1 MKARNTIILLS
12 ALVALA
18 ALASCSQDIASIPYE
33 SDEPLPI
40 ETQILHTPSTT
51 ETSTP
56 TATPTP
62 DLPQKIGASLPAST
76 MAFNNENIDT
86 VQEIGVAQNGYRIT
100 RMTSDLKNAYIAD
113 RSGIILCE
121 MSVEKPLIPSGAD
134 AFSEENIKI
143 IVPCKNIINH
153 WDILLRLNENQT
165 FNPADFVIT
174 PTGSHFLVV
183 TDNDIQIYNRGG
195 DLRGALA
202 IPETDFKVELSV
214 DGKYAALTYSDKV
227 HIIDIQDGQTAFE
240 DDGTNAEF
248 SPDGK
253 FLVVQKRMAVYLYS
267 TSDWSPVY
275 EFPQDS
281 GSGWAISGNGQW
293 IANYV
298 GNDVVIHNLA
308 DGEYSHTIK
317 DLTYRYLSET
327 STRYTKFVPDY
338 LVFSNEG
345 EYLIG
350 ITVISTV
357 SEEYHTSI
365 AQPMEEIQGKI
376 ISVVTDMDSNALNQV
391 VDVANV
397 AVDDQFNIYYLGT
410 EKPWKYLAETQ
421 RFYFTKEG
429 NTLLYTAYT
438 DDPYERSNE
447 LCTLTSSLDVVCQS
461 KNIQIDSEGNILT
474 KDNFGTAL
482 VKVEIDPNASNTG
495 MLIKSF
501 KDLGIS
507 VNEDAHL
514 TSYNVKV
521 LNQKHNSFIGSYKSE
536 DRVVDMETGEI
547 LRTWKISINNPVVSP
562 DSDYAAFL
570 YSDLTVGGF
579 SRVGYYD
586 FKNNKF
592 QLLHYETRPSS
603 FAFCNQ
609 SEKLLGIENESTQN
623 GLDKIVA
630 YALSSED
637 AAMPETVAEFVYLDQ
652 PEIGRLNAMAISPDD
667 SLIIAGT
674 DKGYL
679 LAFDPEDGSLIHYW
693 QAHENATVLAVAFS
707 PDGTNLYSSSEY
719 GEIKV
724 WGSQPFEWN
733 VKGK

>member
-1 MKARNTIILLS
+1 MKAGSTIILLT
-12 ALVALA
+12 LMA
-18 ALASCSQDIASIPYE
+18 AFAGCSQGAVSISSEP
-33 SDEPLPI
+33 DEQPQI
-40 ETQILHTPSTT
+40 ETQALQFPAATDIPA
-51 ETSTP
+51 P

-62 DLPQKIGASLPAST
+62 DLPLKIGTSLPVSMT
-76 MAFNNENIDT
+76 VFNNEN
-86 VQEIGVAQNGYRIT
+86 VENLQEIGVAQNGYRIT
-100 RMTSDLKNAYIAD
+100 RMTSDRKNVYIAD
-113 RSGIILCE
+113 RSGITLCE

-134 AFSEENIKI
+134 AFSEEKNKT
-143 IVPCKNIINH
+143 IVPCKKIIDH
-153 WDILLRLNENQT
+153 WDFLLRLNENQT
-165 FNPADFVIT
+165 FNPGDFVIT

-183 TDNDIQIYNRGG
+183 TDNDIQIYDRGG
-195 DLRGALA
+195 DLVGALS
-202 IPETDFKVELSV
+202 IPETDFKAELSV
-214 DGKYAALTYSDKV
+214 DGKYAALTYSGKV
-227 HIIDIQDGQTAFE
+227 HIINNRDGQTSFE

-253 FLVVQKRMAVYLYS
+253 FLAVQKRMAVYLYS

-308 DGEYSHTIK
+308 DGEHSRTIK

-338 LVFSNEG
+338 LVISNEG

-350 ITVISTV
+350 ITVMSTV

-376 ISVVTDMDSNALNQV
+376 INVITDMDSNALNQV
-391 VDVANV
+391 ADVANV

-410 EKPWKYLAETQ
+410 EKPWKYHAETQ

-429 NTLLYTAYT
+429 NTLLYTAYA

-474 KDNFGTAL
+474 KDNFGTAW

-507 VNEDAHL
+507 VNEDAHM

-521 LNQKHNSFIGSYKSE
+521 LNQKQNCFIGSYKGE

-547 LRTWKISINNPVVSP
+547 LRTWKTGINHPVVSP
-562 DSDYAAFL
+562 DSDYASFL
-570 YSDLTVGGF
+570 YSDLSVGGF

-586 FKNNKF
+586 FENNKF

-603 FAFCNQ
+603 FAFSHT
-609 SEKLLGIENESTQN
+609 SERLLGIENESIKN
-623 GLDKIVA
+623 GKDKIIA
-630 YALSSED
+630 YTLSSED
-637 AAMPETVAEFVYLDQ
+637 AAISETVAEFAYLDH
-652 PEIGRLNAMAISPDD
+652 PEVGRLNTLAISPDD

-679 LAFDPEDGSLIHYW
+679 LAFDPEDGSLIHSW
-693 QAHENATVLAVAFS
+693 QAHENAAILATALS
-707 PDGTNLYSSSEY
+707 PDGTNLYSSSAF

-724 WGSQPFEWN
+724 WGSQPFEWDATAE
-733 VKGK
+733 

>member
-1 MKARNTIILLS
+1 MKARSSIILLT
-12 ALVALA
+12 LMA
-18 ALASCSQDIASIPYE
+18 ALAGCSQGAVSI
-33 SDEPLPI
+33 SSEPDDALQI
-40 ETQILHTPSTT
+40 ETQAQQSPAATDIPAS
-51 ETSTP
+51 

-62 DLPQKIGASLPAST
+62 DLPLKIGTSLPVSMTALD
-76 MAFNNENIDT
+76 NENVESI
-86 VQEIGVAQNGYRIT
+86 QEIGVAQNGYRIT
-100 RMTSDLKNAYIAD
+100 RMTSDRKNVYIAD
-113 RSGIILCE
+113 RSGISLCE
-121 MSVEKPLIPSGAD
+121 MAIESPQIPSEAGT
-134 AFSEENIKI
+134 FSTEKIKT
-143 IVPCKNIINH
+143 IVPCKKIIYH
-153 WDILLRLNENQT
+153 WDIFLRLNENQI
-165 FNPADFVIT
+165 FSPADFVIT
-174 PTGSHFLVV
+174 PSGSHFLVV
-183 TDNDIQIYNRGG
+183 TDNDIQIYDRGG
-195 DLRGALA
+195 NLVNALS
-202 IPETDFKVELSV
+202 IPETDFKAELSV
-214 DGKYAALTYSDKV
+214 DGKYAALTYSGKV
-227 HIIDIQDGQTAFE
+227 HIIDIQDEQTAFE

-253 FLVVQKRMAVYLYS
+253 FVAVQKRMAVYLYS
-267 TSDWSPVY
+267 TSDWSKIY

-298 GNDVVIHNLA
+298 GNDVVIHNLV
-308 DGEYSHTIK
+308 DGEHSRTIK

-327 STRYTKFVPDY
+327 NTRYTKFVPDY
-338 LVFSNEG
+338 LVISNEG

-350 ITVISTV
+350 ITVMSTV

-376 ISVVTDMDSNALNQV
+376 IGVITDLDSNALNQV

-429 NTLLYTAYT
+429 NTLLYSAYA

-461 KNIQIDSEGNILT
+461 KNIQIDSEGNILA
-474 KDNFGTAL
+474 KDTFGTAW

-507 VNEDAHL
+507 VNEDAHM
-514 TSYNVKV
+514 TSYYVKV
-521 LNQKHNSFIGSYKSE
+521 LNQKHNSFIGSYKGE
-536 DRVVDMETGEI
+536 DRVVNMETGEI
-547 LRTWKISINNPVVSP
+547 LRTWKIGINNPVVSP
-562 DSDYAAFL
+562 DSDYASFL
-570 YSDLTVGGF
+570 YSDLAVGGF

-609 SEKLLGIENESTQN
+609 SERLIGIENESTQD

-630 YALSSED
+630 YSLTSED
-637 AAMPETVAEFVYLDQ
+637 AMIPETVAEFAYLNQ
-652 PEIGRLNAMAISPDD
+652 PEIGRLNTLAISPDD

-693 QAHENATVLAVAFS
+693 QAHENASVLAAAFS
-707 PDGTNLYSSSEY
+707 LDGTNFYSSSEY

-724 WGSQPFEWN
+724 WGSQPFEWDSIAE
-733 VKGK
+733 

>member
-1 MKARNTIILLS
+1 
-12 ALVALA
+12 
-18 ALASCSQDIASIPYE
+18 
-33 SDEPLPI
+33 
-40 ETQILHTPSTT
+40 
-51 ETSTP
+51 
-56 TATPTP
+56 
-62 DLPQKIGASLPAST
+62 
-76 MAFNNENIDT
+76 MAINNGNIDT

-100 RMTSDLKNAYIAD
+100 RMTSDRKNAYIAD
-113 RSGIILCE
+113 RSGISLCE
-121 MSVEKPLIPSGAD
+121 MSVEKALIPSGAD
-134 AFSEENIKI
+134 AFSEENIRI
-143 IVPCKNIINH
+143 IAPCKNIINH
-153 WDILLRLNENQT
+153 WDILLRLDENQT
-165 FNPADFVIT
+165 FSPADFVIT

-183 TDNDIQIYNRGG
+183 TDNDIQIYDRGG
-195 DLRGALA
+195 DLKGALA
-202 IPETDFKVELSV
+202 LPETDLKAELSV
-214 DGKYAALTYSDKV
+214 DGKYAALSYSGKV
-227 HIIDIQDGQTAFE
+227 HIINIQDGQTAFE

-253 FLVVQKRMAVYLYS
+253 FLAVQKRMAVYLYS

-298 GNDVVIHNLA
+298 GNDVVIHNLV
-308 DGEYSHTIK
+308 DGEHSRTIK

-338 LVFSNEG
+338 LVISNEG

-350 ITVISTV
+350 ITVMPTV

-376 ISVVTDMDSNALNQV
+376 INVITDMDSNSLNQV

-410 EKPWKYLAETQ
+410 EKPWKNLAETQ
-421 RFYFTKEG
+421 KFYFTKEG
-429 NTLLYTAYT
+429 NILLYTAYA
-438 DDPYERSNE
+438 DDPYQRSNE

-461 KNIQIDSEGNILT
+461 RNIQIDSEGNILAMN
-474 KDNFGTAL
+474 NFGTAW
-482 VKVEIDPNASNTG
+482 VIAEIDPNASNTG
-495 MLIKSF
+495 MLIKSY

-507 VNEDAHL
+507 VNEDAHM

-521 LNQKHNSFIGSYKSE
+521 LNQKHNCFIGSYKGE
-536 DRVVDMETGEI
+536 DRVVEMETGEI

-586 FKNNKF
+586 FVNNKF

-603 FAFCNQ
+603 FAFYNQ
-609 SEKLLGIENESTQN
+609 SERLLGIENESTKN

-630 YALSSED
+630 YTLSSED
-637 AAMPETVAEFVYLDQ
+637 AAIPETVAEFVYLDQ
-652 PEIGRLNAMAISPDD
+652 PEIGRLNALTISPDD

-679 LAFDPEDGSLIHYW
+679 LAFDPKDGSLIHSW
-693 QAHENATVLAVAFS
+693 QAHENAAVLAVAYS
-707 PDGTNLYSSSEY
+707 PDGTNLYSSSEH

-724 WGSQPFEWN
+724 WGNQPFEWN
-733 VKGK
+733 VKE